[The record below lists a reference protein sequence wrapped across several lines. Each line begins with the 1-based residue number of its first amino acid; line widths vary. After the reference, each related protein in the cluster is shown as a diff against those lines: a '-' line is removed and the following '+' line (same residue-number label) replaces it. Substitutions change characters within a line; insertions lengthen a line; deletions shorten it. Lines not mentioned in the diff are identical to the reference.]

1 MIFPLVPLFQNPQ
14 GTPYHQIM
22 RSAHLL
28 KGAAANLMCG
38 PLRAAAMQLENSA
51 RAAHEQGETSAPPD
65 VQAAVQTAHVNL
77 QQAAQNFVAF
87 LFSIGL

>member
-1 MIFPLVPLFQNPQ
+1 MQNPQ

-38 PLRAAAMQLENSA
+38 PLRMAAMQLENAA
-51 RAAHEQGETSAPPD
+51 RAAHEQGETAAPPD
-65 VQAAVQTAHVNL
+65 VQAAVQTAHAGL
-77 QQAAQNFVAF
+77 QQAAQNFVAY